1 MDTARTK
8 QKILL
13 VEDDIN
19 FGIILR
25 DYLMLN
31 DFDVVL
37 ARNGMEGFE
46 KFKRDKFDLIILDV
60 MMPYKDGFTLAKE
73 IRFRDQKVPLIFLT
87 AKTMKEDMLKG
98 YQLGADDY
106 INKPFDSEV
115 LIYKIKALLSRSA
128 SEDDKE
134 KEEIFDFNIGDFT
147 FDAKLRNLSYKGEEP
162 IKLSPK
168 ESKLLQML
176 ANYKNDLM
184 PREKALKEIWQD
196 DNYFTSRSMDVYIAK
211 LRKLLKKDPNVKIV
225 NIHGAG
231 FRLLDPSEETVKK
244 EQENN

>member
-1 MDTARTK
+1 MITPIK

-13 VEDDIN
+13 VEDDMN

-31 DFDVVL
+31 DYDVVL

-46 KFKRDKFDLIILDV
+46 KYKKDNFDLIILDV

-73 IRFRDQKVPLIFLT
+73 IRQRDQKVPLIFLT
-87 AKTMKEDMLKG
+87 AKTLKEDMLKG
-98 YQLGADDY
+98 YQIGADDY

-115 LIYKIKALLSRSA
+115 LIYKIKALLNRSA
-128 SEDDKE
+128 KE
-134 KEEIFDFNIGDFT
+134 KEKERKTLNNFKIGNFT
-147 FDAKLRNLSYKGEEP
+147 FDAKLRQLKYKDEDP
-162 IKLSPK
+162 VKLSPK
-168 ESKLLQML
+168 ESKLLQLL
-176 ANYKNDLM
+176 ATYKNDLM
-184 PREKALKEIWQD
+184 PRDKALTEIWQD

-211 LRKLLKKDPNVKIV
+211 LRKVLKKDPKVKIV

-231 FRLLDPSEETVKK
+231 FRLVDPSEVA
-244 EQENN
+244 ENTD